1 MSNSRKH
8 TLAVITACIAFV
20 IFGFSFM
27 FSSIALSITSTMVLL
42 CFRFTV
48 AVITLTV
55 VVAVNSLVGR
65 IRGKAWFSFSL
76 RGKPMGG
83 LLLLGIVQPVLY
95 LVFENSSI
103 RYTSSAVTGTV
114 LAVVPVICILADV
127 FISRESVSKLQVV
140 CAVACVAGV
149 ALVETGGETRI
160 SFLGFFCL
168 LMTLVCDVGYY
179 ILSRRA
185 SRQFSPLEVTYVMFL
200 MGMIVFVP
208 AALIQG
214 RGQMAELFLP
224 AIQSAPFWGSVVFL
238 GAVSSVGAY
247 GLLNYANATL
257 TNSEASLIGNIATV
271 VSVLAG
277 VLLLRDPFSPLQAIG
292 QSPQKEKVKPRPGGS
307 FLRVFLCGLS
317 FPAGPPS
324 GKGLRFLLP
333 SRFISAECA
342 LPSPLYTCPFPRPQR
357 RPPAHSPCPLPDSGG
372 FRRCRAGAAFPGRTH

>member
-127 FISRESVSKLQVV
+127 FINRESVSKLQVV
-140 CAVACVAGV
+140 FAVSCVAGV

-292 QSPQKEKVKPRPGGS
+292 VVVILI
-307 FLRVFLCGLS
+307 FVTL
-317 FPAGPPS
+317 AN
-324 GKGLRFLLP
+324 LP
-333 SRFISAECA
+333 KRKK
-342 LPSPLYTCPFPRPQR
+342 
-357 RPPAHSPCPLPDSGG
+357 
-372 FRRCRAGAAFPGRTH
+372 

>member
-277 VLLLRDPFSPLQAIG
+277 GLLLRDPFSPLQAIG
-292 QSPQKEKVKPRPGGS
+292 VVVILI
-307 FLRVFLCGLS
+307 FVTL
-317 FPAGPPS
+317 AN
-324 GKGLRFLLP
+324 LP
-333 SRFISAECA
+333 KRKK
-342 LPSPLYTCPFPRPQR
+342 
-357 RPPAHSPCPLPDSGG
+357 
-372 FRRCRAGAAFPGRTH
+372 

>member
-27 FSSIALSITSTMVLL
+27 FSSIDLSITSTMVLL

-292 QSPQKEKVKPRPGGS
+292 VVVILI
-307 FLRVFLCGLS
+307 FVTL
-317 FPAGPPS
+317 AN
-324 GKGLRFLLP
+324 LP
-333 SRFISAECA
+333 KRKK
-342 LPSPLYTCPFPRPQR
+342 
-357 RPPAHSPCPLPDSGG
+357 
-372 FRRCRAGAAFPGRTH
+372 

>member
-277 VLLLRDPFSPLQAIG
+277 VLLLKDPFSPLQAIG
-292 QSPQKEKVKPRPGGS
+292 VVVILI
-307 FLRVFLCGLS
+307 FVTL
-317 FPAGPPS
+317 AN
-324 GKGLRFLLP
+324 LP
-333 SRFISAECA
+333 KRKK
-342 LPSPLYTCPFPRPQR
+342 
-357 RPPAHSPCPLPDSGG
+357 
-372 FRRCRAGAAFPGRTH
+372 